1 MDTIEARVQATKSL
15 SDIRFVRLKEGGE
28 LKIGEYVPP
37 EDYPLPVQEKDLD
50 RSVQE
55 GSLTVDDFL
64 HGIARVLSA
73 LPEHPDCE
81 EYRTFYLAGRPGHDR
96 RLSQE
101 GLDLEEQ
108 KKPTEALERFRL
120 LVGLRPKSAEA
131 HHHVAR
137 CHHLL
142 AQAEWPSLL
151 DQSRAEHT
159 HLAEHH
165 FLRAIECDGN
175 FAPAHHLV
183 AFYLRRHGKLKQA
196 LTMWRKFLE
205 LSPSGPLAGEARDC
219 ARQIEDPEYLKG
231 VFQVGKDAVEA
242 GQTTEAVRR
251 LKEVVTKVPEW
262 ASAWHWY
269 GMALRR
275 QKKYEESRVAAE
287 KAVRLGPSDPDAL
300 NGLGECHLHD
310 EEWELAE
317 ACFRRALELRE
328 NQPYFMVN
336 LGRAY
341 LGRGEKDRGAFHI
354 RMASKLAPPDDPV
367 IKEALAAV
375 EKK

>member
-1 MDTIEARVQATKSL
+1 MDSIEARVQATKSL
-15 SDIRFVRLKEGGE
+15 SDIRFVRLKEGGQV
-28 LKIGEYVPP
+28 KIGEYEPP
-37 EDYPLPVQEKDLD
+37 EDFPIPVQEKDLD

-64 HGIARVLSA
+64 RGIARVLST
-73 LPEHPDCE
+73 LPEHPECE

-96 RLSQE
+96 QLAQE
-101 GLDLEEQ
+101 GLELEEQ

-120 LVGLRPKSAEA
+120 HVGLRPRSAEA

-142 AQAEWPSLL
+142 AQAEWPSLI
-151 DQSRAEHT
+151 DEARAEHT
-159 HLAEHH
+159 VLAEHH

-175 FAPAHHLV
+175 YAPSHHLV

-205 LSPSGPLAGEARDC
+205 LTPSGPLAGEARDC

-231 VFQVGKDAVEA
+231 VFQVGKDAVVA

-251 LKEVVTKVPEW
+251 LKEMVTKVPEW
-262 ASAWHWY
+262 GAAWHWY
-269 GMALRR
+269 GLALRR
-275 QKKYEESRVAAE
+275 QKKFAEARTAAE
-287 KAVRLGPSDPDAL
+287 KAVRLGPSDPDAV

-310 EEWELAE
+310 KEWDLAE
-317 ACFRRALELRE
+317 ACFRRALDLRE
-328 NQPYFMVN
+328 NEPYTMVN
-336 LGRAY
+336 LGRVY
-341 LGRGEKDRGAFHI
+341 LGRGDKDRAAFHI